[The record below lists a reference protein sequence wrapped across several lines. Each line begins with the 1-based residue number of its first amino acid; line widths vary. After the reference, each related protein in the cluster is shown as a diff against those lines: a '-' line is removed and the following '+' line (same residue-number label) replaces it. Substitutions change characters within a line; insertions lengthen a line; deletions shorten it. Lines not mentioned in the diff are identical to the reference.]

1 MPAPT
6 TTRVASP
13 AVSTGGEWGRRRLLA
28 ILATAFLVAVS
39 LIGGLVY
46 AVVIAVGGVGQ
57 PAATAGGEVVTGI
70 DDYTTVDQSARG
82 DRFRDEVAAAPML
95 TVPDDAM
102 SPGDPAAA
110 TREGRAG
117 IEIPTGESVGP
128 AQILTGFPHTP
139 AGALAQLAQIDTA
152 VLQAM
157 SLPVGREVYEAWAL
171 PGGVGADDWWITQS
185 VQAFLTAT
193 SMGEVLDPRAYVEV
207 EPAGGL
213 VKGTDGPDWL
223 VGCVLYKVTASYRQE
238 AQVAFAHCERLAWVG
253 DRWMI
258 APGPPPAPAPATWPG
273 TARADQAGWRG
284 WLTTH

>member
-6 TTRVASP
+6 SHSAAP
-13 AVSTGGEWGRRRLLA
+13 AVSTEGEWGRRRLLA
-28 ILATAFLVAVS
+28 ILATAFLVAAS

-46 AVVIAVGGVGQ
+46 AVFIAVGGVGH

-70 DDYTTVDQSARG
+70 DDYTTVDQQAQG
-82 DRFRDEVAAAPML
+82 DMYRDEVAAAPML

-102 SPGDPAAA
+102 FPGDPAAA
-110 TREGRAG
+110 TREG

-157 SLPVGREVYEAWAL
+157 SLPVAREVYEAWAL
-171 PGGVGADDWWITQS
+171 PGGVGAKGWWITQS

-207 EPAGGL
+207 EPAAGL

-223 VGCVLYKVTASYRQE
+223 VGCVLHKVTASYRQE

-253 DRWMI
+253 DRWLI

-273 TARADQAGWRG
+273 TAPADQAGWRP